1 MHFGKIHSQ
10 TWKWLAVPVLA
21 AGLAVGI
28 RTASGDDPT
37 GGLDDALRGMLS
49 FVAPDV
55 TACPQG
61 WRPAQETSG
70 RLVVGVTDSDAVGK
84 LIGTP
89 LLTQED
95 RTHSHAFSVTADLPY
110 KSISAANGGNNQGAG
125 AGKYPDDGQTEL
137 APTGL
142 PFVQLLGC
150 VKQ

>member
-1 MHFGKIHSQ
+1 MELGKKRAQ
-10 TWKWLAVPVLA
+10 TWKWLAVPVLL

-28 RTASGDDPT
+28 QTAKGDDPT
-37 GGLDDALRGMLS
+37 GGLDDAPRGMLA

-84 LIGTP
+84 LIGTA
-89 LLTQED
+89 LTTQED
-95 RTHSHAFSVTADLPY
+95 RTHSHSFQVTADLPY
-110 KSISAANGGNNQGAG
+110 KSISAANGGNGQGAR
-125 AGKYPDDGQTEL
+125 AGKYPDDGQSEP
-137 APTGL
+137 AATGL